1 VDTPELRAAYTE
13 SLGAVTAFHTKISSD
28 QRLLS
33 RYQALRAQ
41 EGRYIEVFA
50 DMIPE

>member
-1 VDTPELRAAYTE
+1 MAALE
-13 SLGAVTAFHTKISSD
+13 SVKRREATREF
-28 QRLLS
+28 R
-33 RYQALRAQ
+33 QALRAQ